1 MYKSIKYIR
10 ILVIVAI
17 LMGILSFKF
26 FVIKNKAAHIKDQ
39 SVSHITAKKNIN
51 EAEKFG
57 YSDILEC
64 IIKNNDFT
72 VESINMREKEKCSV
86 EIIYSGDIKLL
97 YSSLLNLIQ
106 SKNFLKVNTIN
117 INKEAKITNI
127 SMDFIK
133 NK

>member
-1 MYKSIKYIR
+1 M
-10 ILVIVAI
+10 
-17 LMGILSFKF
+17 LMGILSFKLL
-26 FVIKNKAAHIKDQ
+26 VIKNKDTQIKDQ
-39 SVSHITAKKNIN
+39 PVLYSTAKKNIN

-64 IIKNNDFT
+64 ISKNSDFK
-72 VESINMREKEKCSV
+72 VESINMREKEKCTV

-97 YSSLLNLIQ
+97 YSSLHNLIQ
-106 SKNFLKVNTIN
+106 SKNFLEVNTIN

-127 SMDFIK
+127 SMNFIK